1 MAKEEKKEE
10 GNEGREVDFS
20 SKPKVAGGGTGGGA
34 CGVGGGR
41 DASMEGKE
49 GCKSFHER
57 KKERERESLRPFV
70 HRHRGLTRVSSM
82 SHPMFL
88 VLLSPFGIRVRE
100 AKGEG
105 CTVDVR
111 ERATPRMTQVP
122 QSLTRLRLFCHLLLS
137 FELFYRLPR

>member
-10 GNEGREVDFS
+10 GNEGREVDFD
-20 SKPKVAGGGTGGGA
+20 SKPKVAGGGA
-34 CGVGGGR
+34 CGEGDR

-49 GCKSFHER
+49 GCKSFHGER
-57 KKERERESLRPFV
+57 KKERERISPSLRSPSPRPHPSFIHVSPGVPRSPLSVWYQDEGGERGRV
-70 HRHRGLTRVSSM
+70 HRRR
-82 SHPMFL
+82 
-88 VLLSPFGIRVRE
+88 
-100 AKGEG
+100 
-105 CTVDVR
+105 VR